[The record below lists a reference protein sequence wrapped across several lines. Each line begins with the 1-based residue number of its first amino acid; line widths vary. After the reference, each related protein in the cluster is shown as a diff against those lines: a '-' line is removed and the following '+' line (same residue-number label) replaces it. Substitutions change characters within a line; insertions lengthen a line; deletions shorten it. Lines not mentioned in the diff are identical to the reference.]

1 MPTPAYLSL
10 EGTKQ
15 GLITAGTFTEDSVG
29 NIFQEGHE
37 DQILVQCW
45 MQISLPNL
53 IERRKYITNVQPD
66 SRLDSKRIQR
76 AR

>member
-37 DQILVQCW
+37 
-45 MQISLPNL
+45 
-53 IERRKYITNVQPD
+53 
-66 SRLDSKRIQR
+66 
-76 AR
+76 